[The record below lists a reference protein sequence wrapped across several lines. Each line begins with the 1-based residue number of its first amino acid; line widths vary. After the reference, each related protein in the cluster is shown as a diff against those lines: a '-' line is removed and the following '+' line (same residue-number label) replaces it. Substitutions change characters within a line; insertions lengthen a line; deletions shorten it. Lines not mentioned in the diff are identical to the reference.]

1 MIKAAKLILPVFL
14 FGFAVCGLSAQTIQ
28 NGQSL
33 AFMGDSITSQGA
45 GSQAGYVNLVISGLK
60 ANGINVKA
68 IPAGISGHKSNQMLE
83 RLDRDV
89 IRKKPDWMTLSC
101 GVNDVWHGAGGV
113 PLEDYKKN
121 ITEIV
126 TRAQQAGIKVMIL
139 TATMITEDQSKE
151 NNQKLQAYNDFLR
164 KLAVEK
170 QCLLADL
177 NAAMQTEIQKR
188 GGYSSQEN
196 RLTNDGVHM
205 NPNGDRMMARGIL
218 RTFGL
223 NDVQVAAAE
232 KVWLALR
239 CPVYANAGLTLA
251 QYDRLSAVAAQKQQ
265 PLPQMLDKAFKET
278 IDRLLSVPVDK

>member
-1 MIKAAKLILPVFL
+1 MIKTAKLILPVFL
-14 FGFAVCGLSAQTIQ
+14 FGFVVCGVSAQTIQ
-28 NGQSL
+28 KGQAL

-60 ANGINVKA
+60 TNGINIKA

-89 IRKKPDWMTLSC
+89 IKKKPDWMTLSC
-101 GVNDVWHGAGGV
+101 GVNDVWHGANGV
-113 PLEDYKKN
+113 PLDDYKKN
-121 ITEIV
+121 ITAIV
-126 TRAQQAGIKVMIL
+126 NRAQQSGIKVMIL

-177 NAAMQTEIQKR
+177 NADMQAEIQKR
-188 GGYSSQEN
+188 GGYSNQEN
-196 RLTNDGVHM
+196 RITNDGVHM

-223 NDVQVAAAE
+223 NDVQVTAAE
-232 KVWLALR
+232 KVWLTLG
-239 CPVYANAGLTLA
+239 CPVYGNTGLTLA
-251 QYDRLSAVAAQKQQ
+251 QYDRLSAVAAQKRQ

-278 IDRLLSVPVDK
+278 IDRLLSVTVDK